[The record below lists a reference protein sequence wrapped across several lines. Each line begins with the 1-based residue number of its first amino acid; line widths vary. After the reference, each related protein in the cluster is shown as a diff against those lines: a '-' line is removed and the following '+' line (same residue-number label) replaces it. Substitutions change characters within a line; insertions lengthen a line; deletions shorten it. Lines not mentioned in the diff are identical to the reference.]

1 MSSDAEKTVQRMDE
15 ALLDNC
21 RRQGLFKS
29 GDRVIAACSGG
40 ADSMALLLFLLRH
53 RRTLEIEVLATHVN
67 HGIRGETARRDADFV
82 ADFCRRNGVEL
93 FLYDAVQEGIEVPPR
108 PSEDWARGLRYGW
121 FDELAARE
129 EAVIATA
136 HTMSDQ
142 AETVLFRMARGTGL
156 HGLTGIPPRRG
167 CYVRPCLCLTRAD
180 TEAYC
185 AALGQ
190 HYIQD
195 ETNDQD
201 VYARNRIRHDAIP
214 ALQYAN
220 PAAER
225 SIARLC
231 RQMRAL
237 DDWLTGEAAALLQ
250 AATVPGGYDV
260 TVLRRAEG
268 PVLDAALHALV
279 SPVRDAEEKYISL
292 LHFLVLKGEGAV
304 QLTPDVNYKIQDGLL
319 VCLTR
324 EGSQT
329 LPAPPQPFERASG
342 FFPANHAAPLIV
354 QHRQVTVRMQHMAE
368 MVAEHRLA
376 GGAHRKALLQR
387 VAAAGGDPGDLGRKA
402 VDQLA
407 LLLQQ
412 ALGDEHRHGHV
423 LMAGGLEAGVQI
435 FLDVF
440 PDGVAIGAQH
450 NKALDAGIL
459 DQLGLRADVGV
470 PLGEVDL
477 LSGDRLDHFFLI
489 VCHFSFPHTL

>member
-108 PSEDWARGLRYGW
+108 
-121 FDELAARE
+121 
-129 EAVIATA
+129 
-136 HTMSDQ
+136 
-142 AETVLFRMARGTGL
+142 
-156 HGLTGIPPRRG
+156 RG

-190 HYIQD
+190 HYIRD

-329 LPAPPQPFERASG
+329 LPAPPQPFEPGDFYLPGGYFVKFQVVKYEDFLKNQPIFKKDLNCCADCAKIQGNVILRTRQPGDFFRPAGRHLRKTLKKYYNELGIPQAERPLLPLLADGSEVLWLWGCG
-342 FFPANHAAPLIV
+342 FAEGCAPDEYTHEVL
-354 QHRQVTVRMQHMAE
+354 TVRTE
-368 MVAEHRLA
+368 KT
-376 GGAHRKALLQR
+376 G
-387 VAAAGGDPGDLGRKA
+387 
-402 VDQLA
+402 
-407 LLLQQ
+407 
-412 ALGDEHRHGHV
+412 
-423 LMAGGLEAGVQI
+423 EA
-435 FLDVF
+435 
-440 PDGVAIGAQH
+440 
-450 NKALDAGIL
+450 
-459 DQLGLRADVGV
+459 
-470 PLGEVDL
+470 
-477 LSGDRLDHFFLI
+477 
-489 VCHFSFPHTL
+489 

>member
-1 MSSDAEKTVQRMDE
+1 MRAEVLSWCRRE
-15 ALLDNC
+15 ALFSPGAQVVC
-21 RRQGLFKS
+21 A
-29 GDRVIAACSGG
+29 VSGG
-40 ADSMALLLFLLRH
+40 ADSMAMLCCLRELAAELSVYVRAAHFNH
-53 RRTLEIEVLATHVN
+53 RL
-67 HGIRGETARRDADFV
+67 RGAESDGDEAFV
-82 ADFCRRNGVEL
+82 SAFC
-93 FLYDAVQEGIEVPPR
+93 AAEGIELVCGAPEKPAR
-108 PSEDWARGLRYGW
+108 SEEEARKQRYAFLDSIPCDAVAIAHTAEDNLETLLQHLLRGSGLRGLG
-121 FDELAARE
+121 
-129 EAVIATA
+129 
-136 HTMSDQ
+136 
-142 AETVLFRMARGTGL
+142 
-156 HGLTGIPPRRG
+156 GIPPRRG

-190 HYIQD
+190 HYIRD

-329 LPAPPQPFERASG
+329 LPAPPQPFEPGDFYLPGGYFVKFQVVKYEDFLKNQPIFKKDLNCCADCAKIQGNAILRTRQPGDFFRPAGRHLRKTLKKYYNELGIPQAERPLLPLLADGSEVLWLWGCG
-342 FFPANHAAPLIV
+342 FADGCAPDEYTHEVL
-354 QHRQVTVRMQHMAE
+354 TVRTE
-368 MVAEHRLA
+368 KT
-376 GGAHRKALLQR
+376 G
-387 VAAAGGDPGDLGRKA
+387 
-402 VDQLA
+402 
-407 LLLQQ
+407 
-412 ALGDEHRHGHV
+412 
-423 LMAGGLEAGVQI
+423 EA
-435 FLDVF
+435 
-440 PDGVAIGAQH
+440 
-450 NKALDAGIL
+450 
-459 DQLGLRADVGV
+459 
-470 PLGEVDL
+470 
-477 LSGDRLDHFFLI
+477 
-489 VCHFSFPHTL
+489 

>member
-190 HYIQD
+190 HYIRD

-260 TVLRRAEG
+260 TVMRRAEG

-329 LPAPPQPFERASG
+329 LPAPPQPFEPGDFYLPGGYFVKFQVVKYEDFLKNQPIFKKDLNCCADCAKIQGNVILRTRQPGDFFRPAGRHLRKTLKKYYNELGIPQAERPLLPLLADGSEVLWLWGCG
-342 FFPANHAAPLIV
+342 FAEGCAPDEYTHEVL
-354 QHRQVTVRMQHMAE
+354 TVRTE
-368 MVAEHRLA
+368 KT
-376 GGAHRKALLQR
+376 G
-387 VAAAGGDPGDLGRKA
+387 
-402 VDQLA
+402 
-407 LLLQQ
+407 
-412 ALGDEHRHGHV
+412 
-423 LMAGGLEAGVQI
+423 EA
-435 FLDVF
+435 
-440 PDGVAIGAQH
+440 
-450 NKALDAGIL
+450 
-459 DQLGLRADVGV
+459 
-470 PLGEVDL
+470 
-477 LSGDRLDHFFLI
+477 
-489 VCHFSFPHTL
+489 

>member
-1 MSSDAEKTVQRMDE
+1 MSSDAEKTVQRIEE
-15 ALLDNC
+15 ALLDDC

-40 ADSMALLLFLLRH
+40 ADSMALLLFLLKY

-82 ADFCRRNGVEL
+82 ADFCRQNGVEL
-93 FLYDAVQEGIEVPPR
+93 FLYDAVQEGVPVPPN

-156 HGLTGIPPRRG
+156 HGLGGIPPRRG

-190 HYIQD
+190 SYVQD
-195 ETNDQD
+195 ETNAADT
-201 VYARNRIRHDAIP
+201 YARNRIRHDAVP

-237 DDWLTGEAAALLQ
+237 DDWLTAEAAALLQ
-250 AATVPGGYDV
+250 AAAVPDGYDV
-260 TVLRRAEG
+260 PVLRRAEG

-292 LHFLVLKGEGAV
+292 LRFIVLRGEGAV
-304 QLTPDVNYKIQDGLL
+304 QLTPEVLFKISGTTLC
-319 VCLTR
+319 CLTK
-324 EGSQT
+324 EGTQSVP
-329 LPAPPQPFERASG
+329 LPPQPFEPGEYRLPG
-342 FFPANHAAPLIV
+342 GYFVKF
-354 QHRQVTVRMQHMAE
+354 QVVKYEECLKNQ
-368 MVAEHRLA
+368 
-376 GGAHRKALLQR
+376 
-387 VAAAGGDPGDLGRKA
+387 P
-402 VDQLA
+402 
-407 LLLQQ
+407 
-412 ALGDEHRHGHV
+412 
-423 LMAGGLEAGVQI
+423 I
-435 FLDVF
+435 FKKD
-440 PDGVAIGAQH
+440 
-450 NKALDAGIL
+450 
-459 DQLGLRADVGV
+459 
-470 PLGEVDL
+470 
-477 LSGDRLDHFFLI
+477 
-489 VCHFSFPHTL
+489 